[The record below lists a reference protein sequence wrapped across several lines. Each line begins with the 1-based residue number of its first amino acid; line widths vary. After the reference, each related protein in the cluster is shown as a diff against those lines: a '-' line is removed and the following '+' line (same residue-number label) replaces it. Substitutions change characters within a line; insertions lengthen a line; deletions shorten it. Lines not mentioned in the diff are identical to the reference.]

1 VSTQTTFEKA
11 PGLVS
16 RGEPRGERVEAPP
29 RSISLTRARV
39 KDAQDLVLATALLTL
54 SAPLMLVVALAI
66 KLDSRGPV
74 FFVQERVGVR
84 RRRVGRW
91 MVHEPARFRFY
102 KFRSMVRDA
111 DPSLHEAHIEEYLAG
126 NGANGSTKS
135 RFKLVQDPRVTRI
148 GRLIR
153 RTSIDELPQ
162 LFNVLKRQMSLVGP
176 RPVPPYEGDHYVAN
190 YPDRFSM
197 LPGLTGLWQVSG
209 RCDVGVEDMARLDLD
224 YVENHSLLLDLR
236 ILLRTVPAVLSGRG
250 AG

>member
-1 VSTQTTFEKA
+1 VSTQSTFEKA
-11 PGLVS
+11 PGLVP

-29 RSISLTRARV
+29 LSLSLTRARV
-39 KDAQDLVLATALLTL
+39 KDVQDIVLATALLSL

-91 MVHEPARFRFY
+91 IVHEPARFRFY

-126 NGANGSTKS
+126 NGASGSTKS
-135 RFKLVQDPRVTRI
+135 RFKLVHDPRVTRV

-190 YPDRFSM
+190 YPHRFAM

-209 RCDVGVEDMARLDLD
+209 RCDVGAEDMARLDLD

-236 ILLRTVPAVLSGRG
+236 ILLRTVPAVLNGRG